1 VEIVG
6 FGNWW
11 LSLLL
16 PNYEMTSQKLVS
28 TLGTR
33 YTFFSYSYTITTTI
47 ARDYFFFFGA
57 CCNYVLTSMV
67 GRWISDLEPALLGGF
82 KVNLFRNSAPEL
94 ESAWKMEGLEDIRR
108 NSFWVVKRPI
118 FSSKS
123 VSFLGTPKT
132 NGELDTQPPMN
143 LARRRW
149 DETPQGRFW
158 P

>member
-1 VEIVG
+1 MEILG

-33 YTFFSYSYTITTTI
+33 YTFFSWVLGGYTITTTI
-47 ARDYFFFFGA
+47 ARDYFIFFFGA

-82 KVNLFRNSAPEL
+82 KVNLFRNSVPEL

-108 NSFWVVKRPI
+108 NSFWVMKRPI
-118 FSSKS
+118 FSSKLL
-123 VSFLGTPKT
+123 VFW
-132 NGELDTQPPMN
+132 EPPRPMEN
-143 LARRRW
+143 WIRNHQLI
-149 DETPQGRFW
+149 
-158 P
+158 